1 MVNGRA
7 KGFATRIPPTHH
19 GAPMAR
25 CPQLN
30 IIMRNIIGK
39 KKPLVWGLKRV
50 FVGLVRHFPL
60 H

>member
-1 MVNGRA
+1 MVSGGA
-7 KGFATRIPPTHH
+7 KGFATRIPLTHH

-30 IIMRNIIGK
+30 IIMRNIMGK
-39 KKPLVWGLKRV
+39 KKPLVWGLKRGY
-50 FVGLVRHFPL
+50 VGLVRHLTL